1 MSQCCF
7 CICCAR
13 SRSVSVLL
21 WFLVV
26 CNVVLP
32 GDHAL
37 FTYCFVVRRSGGR
50 SGIHAALVTIRV
62 AGVCWPLL
70 PLSLGIAL
78 ASVALT
84 AGLVSMLLR
93 FHLVG
98 YVFRPGDHAWLRYRC
113 DVHRFG
119 DRAGLG
125 AAGVS
130 VSVLRF
136 GDKCFPLVLLLLGY
150 PLRWRPGRSRNCCCF
165 E

>member
-1 MSQCCF
+1 MLCLR
-7 CICCAR
+7 I
-13 SRSVSVLL
+13 VLL
-21 WFLVV
+21 S
-26 CNVVLP
+26 VVL
-32 GDHAL
+32 
-37 FTYCFVVRRSGGR
+37 
-50 SGIHAALVTIRV
+50 AAGPASMLHWLQCV

-70 PLSLGIAL
+70 PLRLGIAL

-84 AGLVSMLLR
+84 AGLVSVLLW

-136 GDKCFPLVLLLLGY
+136 GDKCFPLVSLLLGY

-165 E
+165 